1 MPTLSASDYTQ
12 YLKYQAAQLAY
23 ANGAVPKTV
32 QTTAQPAPTVAV
44 MNSYLKTSQAA
55 FVTKASSTNLTG
67 LARVSA
73 MPPNKTNNPNA
84 LSTVTYA
91 TGGVLSSS
99 RFARPGGLPGPAK
112 SSQSTYTRLPQNAG
126 W

>member
-12 YLKYQAAQLAY
+12 YLKFQAAQLAY

-32 QTTAQPAPTVAV
+32 QTTAQVAPTVAV
-44 MNSYLKTSQAA
+44 VNSYLKTSQAA

-73 MPPNKTNNPNA
+73 QPPNNVNNPNA
-84 LSTVTYA
+84 LSTLSYS
-91 TGGVLSSS
+91 TGGTLGSS
-99 RFARPGGLPGPAK
+99 RISRPGGLPSGFK
-112 SSQSTYTRLPQNAG
+112 SSQATYTRLPQNAG